1 MQRTAHCVPTRVLIA
16 LPSWARGV
24 AIVPCRTV
32 ATWHSLECP
41 PGALR
46 RQGSYTSRDACGHR
60 AKSRH
65 RAKSSSAAAARTAAA
80 FRRQNLAACTF
91 HKRAVIFL
99 HLHSQLQPL
108 QLPWYHV

>member
-46 RQGSYTSRDACGHR
+46 RQGSYTLSLG
-60 AKSRH
+60 
-65 RAKSSSAAAARTAAA
+65 TAL
-80 FRRQNLAACTF
+80 NLAAPPPLAPPLLSVAKTW
-91 HKRAVIFL
+91 
-99 HLHSQLQPL
+99 QPAHFTRG
-108 QLPWYHV
+108 P